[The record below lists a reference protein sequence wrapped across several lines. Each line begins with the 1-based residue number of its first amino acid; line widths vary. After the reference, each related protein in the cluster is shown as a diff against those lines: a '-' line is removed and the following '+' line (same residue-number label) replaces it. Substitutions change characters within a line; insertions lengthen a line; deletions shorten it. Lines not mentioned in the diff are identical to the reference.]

1 MYCKKCG
8 AQMDDTAIF
17 CPRCAAPTDNYVAP
31 KKEDIVKQQKSK
43 TWPLVIGIISI
54 ILAMFILLQSCAV
67 GLSNAIEENGE
78 GTGTVGFFVAAMYI
92 AGGIVLI
99 ATRKKASRIAPIILY
114 IIGAVFGLLFDS
126 GSYGDLP
133 FWGGLS
139 LVAAVM
145 CLVST
150 IRSKPKKV
158 KRNTTNTNDIP

>member
-8 AQMDDTAIF
+8 GQMDDTAIF
-17 CPRCAAPTDNYVAP
+17 CPKCAAPTDNYVAP
-31 KKEDIVKQQKSK
+31 ITEDAAKPHKAK

-54 ILAMFILLQSCAV
+54 ILAMFILFQSCAV

-99 ATRKKASRIAPIILY
+99 ATRKKTSRIAPMVLY

-139 LVAAVM
+139 LAVAVL

-150 IRSKPKKV
+150 LLAKSKKEQQS
-158 KRNTTNTNDIP
+158 TNDPNDVP